1 MRVLHVWAQGF
12 VILLALTGIANA
24 DVAASS
30 VDHTKVSVDSR
41 LTRLLGVERTA
52 FTSITPDKL
61 EQIITPPTTV
71 VRNQKTDYPE
81 PKTIEYKSD
90 WLSDLPEAEGGKQW
104 QCLAK
109 AVYFEARGEPIK
121 GQFGVAEV
129 ILNRVDSGNFPDTVC
144 GVVNQGAHRRNSCQ
158 FSFTCDG
165 ASEKIHNSAAFERAG
180 KIARLLLDGAPRKVT
195 DGATYFHTRWV
206 HPSWSHR
213 FRHTTTV
220 GAHVFYRV
228 PSRVAAK

>member
-1 MRVLHVWAQGF
+1 MRVLNLWAHGAAIF
-12 VILLALTGIANA
+12 LALGGMAHA
-24 DVAASS
+24 DVALSKSKQEKTS
-30 VDHTKVSVDSR
+30 VDTR

-52 FTSITPDKL
+52 FTSITPNKL

-71 VRNQKTDYPE
+71 VRKQDSYPD
-81 PKTIEYKSD
+81 PLKIKYKAG
-90 WLSDLPEAEGGKQW
+90 WLSSLPDAEGGKQW
-104 QCLAK
+104 QCLTK

-129 ILNRVDSGNFPDTVC
+129 VLNRVDSSIFPDTVC
-144 GVVNQGAHRRNSCQ
+144 GVVNQGSHRRDACQ

-165 ASEKIHNSAAFERAG
+165 VPEKVHNTAAYERAG

-206 HPSWSHR
+206 HPAWSHR
-213 FRHTTTV
+213 FKHTTTI
-220 GAHVFYRV
+220 GAHLFYRV